1 MSTQNNTKQ
10 ILIVDDDHLLRNFFS
25 KVISAEGYHAV
36 VACDGDDAISQLDSN
51 KDFCLFIVDLLLP
64 VRSGW
69 EVIEYIK
76 SNEKFRRIPIIA
88 LTGLADSFDEISKV
102 KESCDAVL
110 HKGNFEL
117 TDFLAL
123 INSLVKKPTSM

>member
-1 MSTQNNTKQ
+1 MSTLNNSKQ
-10 ILIVDDDHLLRNFFS
+10 VLIVDDDHLLRNFFS
-25 KVISAEGYHAV
+25 KVIAAEGYDAV
-36 VACDGDDAISQLDSN
+36 VACDGDDAIAKLNDN
-51 KDFCLFIVDLLLP
+51 TDFCLFIVDLLLP

-76 SNEKFRRIPIIA
+76 NHDDFKKIPIIA
-88 LTGLADSFDEISKV
+88 LTGLADSFDEINKV

-123 INSLVKKPTSM
+123 INSLVKQC

>member
-1 MSTQNNTKQ
+1 MDSLKNKR
-10 ILIVDDDHLLRNFFS
+10 ILIVDDDSLLRNFFS
-25 KVISAEGYHAV
+25 KVISAEGYDAV
-36 VACDGDDAISQLDSN
+36 VACDGDDAISSLETEN
-51 KDFCLFIVDLLLP
+51 EFCLFIIDLLLP

-76 SNEKFRRIPIIA
+76 QNERFDGIPIIA
-88 LTGLADSFDEISKV
+88 LTGLADSFNEINKV
-102 KESCDAVL
+102 KDSCDAVL

-123 INSLVKKPTSM
+123 INSLVRAYSK

>member
-1 MSTQNNTKQ
+1 MSDQNDKRD

-25 KVISAEGYHAV
+25 KVISAEGYKAV
-36 VACDGDDAISQLDSN
+36 VACDGDDAISKLNDN
-51 KDFCLFIVDLLLP
+51 DAFCLFIVDLLLP

-76 SNEKFRRIPIIA
+76 NNEKFKDTPVIA
-88 LTGLADSFDEISKV
+88 LTGLAESFDEINKI

-123 INSLVKKPTSM
+123 INSLVKST

>member
-1 MSTQNNTKQ
+1 MSIQNNKQ

-25 KVISAEGYHAV
+25 KVISAEGYDAI
-36 VACDGDDAISQLDSN
+36 VACDGDDAISKLDGN
-51 KDFCLFIVDLLLP
+51 DDFCLFIVDLLLP

-76 SNEKFRRIPIIA
+76 NNNKFKNIPIIA
-88 LTGLADSFDEISKV
+88 LTGLADSFDEINKV
-102 KESCDAVL
+102 KENCDAVL

-123 INSLVKKPTSM
+123 INSLVNPVQSV